1 MVRVLAV
8 ACGLALLGGF
18 LSTAPYS
25 QEVTDSSYGYP
36 VAGRILRSPALS
48 PDGKLLAFVYD
59 GDIWTVESNGGT
71 ARRLT
76 ITLDN
81 DGSPR
86 FSPDGKSLAFRS
98 RRFGSDDVFVMPASG
113 GEARRLTFSDGAE
126 DPCCW
131 LPDGSGVVFSAA
143 RDNGRDLW
151 IVRSDGGEPW
161 PISGGGMGVH
171 ESNAAVSPDGKHLAY
186 VNHGADP
193 MRRRGYFGTS
203 SSDIWLCDFDG
214 TTTRNHRAIAASRSH
229 EDWPCFM
236 DNNTVLFVNC
246 AAGKSKSARMGRLSA
261 VTLDGSDAKGW
272 GGDNALDAR
281 DLSIGGGKLS
291 FATGNYG
298 GWRLHVGD
306 LGKRPPMK
314 LNTPEIRIESD
325 VRSADVKTTRLTS
338 ASEYDISPDGKKIAF
353 IAGGDV
359 FLLPAEEGGVPRQI
373 TDTIEREK
381 DIEWDSDSRTLAFSS
396 RKGGAWR
403 IYGIDAGT
411 GKEAFV
417 RGQGA
422 QVSRPQFMPGGKRLA
437 SIIDEQRLNV
447 ELPDGKSLD
456 VKAYLAGANMG
467 GGEAFDISPDGQW
480 ILFEQPNEIYDDTL
494 FVANV
499 NTGET
504 RQISHMFGSCTSASF
519 TRDGKRVVFACDQE
533 GNFDI
538 YALDLVTPPVEFK
551 EDKLDKLFK
560 DPAKPAGGS
569 DDKKEEPKGEEP
581 KPEEPKKEEPKK
593 PVAKKPPET
602 KIDFEGLKRR
612 VRRITSLDGNEF
624 NPICLDDG
632 KTFYF
637 LAAVQGQSNLW
648 KLTIDPDKGPDLK
661 QVTQSRSQKSRL
673 KLSADEKSLW
683 YLDGGTITCMQLQ
696 SGKNTT
702 YAFNVEQRRLTR
714 ELRAESMSEARWIMG
729 CYFYDKRHHGQNW
742 DALCERYN
750 QALDAT
756 STGDEFGAVMNE
768 LLGELNSSHQ
778 GFYAADERSDGISE
792 SCGYLGARFDA
803 LALARGEYRIIEIL
817 KGGPLDIPE
826 GPQPGIL
833 LVGINGK
840 PLGKGGVLARE
851 LLGTV
856 GRKTVL
862 HLNDK
867 TVFDGARE
875 LAVKPVP
882 RGAEAQLHYER
893 WVDAQ
898 RAMVHKLSNGRLG
911 YVHIEGMDDPSL
923 RHFKHHLGNDA
934 IGKDGL
940 VIDVRYNG
948 GGYTAVDVLEIL
960 IKRPWLKRQ
969 APGFSEVSENAY
981 RSITLE
987 KASILLINQDSF
999 SNAEILA
1006 EGFRRLGIGK
1016 IVGVDT
1022 AGGVIGT
1029 GQFRLIDGSS
1039 MRLPGTGAF
1048 TVDGENLENNG
1059 RKPDIFVQNNPED
1072 IDNGIDRQTEAAV
1085 KALLDQIA
1093 NGKGK

>member
-1 MVRVLAV
+1 MLRACTF
-8 ACGLALLGGF
+8 ACGLALLGGI
-18 LSTAPYS
+18 LSTAPHS
-25 QEVTDSSYGYP
+25 QESSDGSYGYA
-36 VAGRILRSPALS
+36 VASRILRYPALS
-48 PDGKLLAFVYD
+48 PDGKQVAFVYD
-59 GDIWTVESNGGT
+59 GDIWSVESNGGS

-81 DGSPR
+81 DSSPR

-98 RRFGSDDVFVMPASG
+98 RRYGSDDVFVMPATG
-113 GEARRLTFSDGAE
+113 GEARRMTFSDGAE

-131 LPDGSGVVFSAA
+131 LPDGSGIVFSAA

-151 IVRSDGGEPW
+151 IVRIEGGEPW

-171 ESNAAVSPDGKHLAY
+171 ESGAAISPDGKHIAY
-186 VNHGADP
+186 VSHGADP

-214 TTTRNHRAIAASRSH
+214 TSTSNHRALAASRSH

-236 DNNTVLFVNC
+236 DNSTLLFVNC
-246 AAGKSKSARMGRLSA
+246 AASKNKSARTGRLTA
-261 VTLDGSDAKGW
+261 VTLDGAEAKGW

-281 DLSIGGGKLS
+281 DVSIGGGKLA

-298 GWRLHVGD
+298 GWRLHVGE
-306 LGKRPPMK
+306 LGKRPPTK

-325 VRSADVKTTRLTS
+325 VRSADVKATRLTS
-338 ASEYDISPDGKKIAF
+338 ASEYDVSPDGKKIAF
-353 IAGGDV
+353 VAGGDV
-359 FLLPAEEGGVPRQI
+359 FLLPAEEGGVPRQL
-373 TDTIEREK
+373 TNTIEREK
-381 DIEWDSDSRTLAFSS
+381 DVEWDSDSRTLAYSS

-403 IYGIDAGT
+403 IYGVDAGS
-411 GKEAFV
+411 GKEVFV

-422 QVSRPQFMPGGKRLA
+422 QVSRPQFMPGGKRLV

-447 ELPDGKSLD
+447 ELSDGKAMD
-456 VKAYLAGANMG
+456 VRAYLAGANMG

-533 GNFDI
+533 DNFDI
-538 YALDLVTPPVEFK
+538 YALDLVAPPVEFK

-560 DPAKPAGGS
+560 EPSKPGAGG

-593 PVAKKPPET
+593 PAAKKPPET

-612 VRRITSLDGNEF
+612 VRRITSLEGNEF

-648 KLTIDPDKGPDLK
+648 KLTLDPDKGPDLK

-673 KLSADEKSLW
+673 KLSPDEKLLW
-683 YLDGGTITCMQLQ
+683 FLDGGTITNFQIQ
-696 SGKNTT
+696 SGKTT
-702 YAFNVEQRRLTR
+702 VYPISVEQRRLTR
-714 ELRAESMSEARWIMG
+714 DLRVEAMSETRWIMG
-729 CYFYDKRHHGQNW
+729 SYFYDKRHHGQNW
-742 DALCERYN
+742 DGLCERYS

-778 GFYAADERSDGISE
+778 GFYAADERSDGLSE
-792 SCGYLGARFDA
+792 ACGYLGVRFDA
-803 LALARGEYRIIEIL
+803 LALSRGEYRIVEIL

-826 GPQPGIL
+826 GPQAGIL
-833 LVGINGK
+833 LVGVNGK

-851 LLGTV
+851 MLNTA
-856 GRKTVL
+856 GRKTIL

-875 LAVKPVP
+875 LAVKPIS
-882 RGAEAQLHYER
+882 RGAEVQLHYER
-893 WVDAQ
+893 WVDAE
-898 RAMVHKLSNGRLG
+898 RAIVHKLSGGKLG

-934 IGKDGL
+934 IGKEGL

-981 RSITLE
+981 RSVTLE
-987 KASILLINQDSF
+987 KPSVLLINQDSF

-1059 RKPDIFVQNNPED
+1059 RKPDIFVQNSPEEL
-1072 IDNGIDRQTEAAV
+1072 DNGIDRQTEAAV

>member
-1 MVRVLAV
+1 MVRALTL
-8 ACGLALLGGF
+8 ACGMALLGGF
-18 LSTAPYS
+18 LATSQYS
-25 QEVTDSSYGYP
+25 QDASGSSYAQNVSP
-36 VAGRILRSPALS
+36 RILRTPALS
-48 PDGKLLAFVYD
+48 PDGKQLAFVYD
-59 GDIWTVESNGGT
+59 GDIWSVDSGGGS

-81 DGSPR
+81 DGSPC
-86 FSPDGKSLAFRS
+86 FSPDGKQLAFRS
-98 RRFGSDDVFVMPASG
+98 RRYGSDDVFIMPAAG
-113 GEARRLTFSDGAE
+113 GKARRMTFSDGAE

-151 IVRSDGGEPW
+151 IVRAAGGEPW
-161 PISGGGMGVH
+161 PISGGGIGVH
-171 ESNAAVSPDGKHLAY
+171 ESNADISPDGKHIVY
-186 VNHGADP
+186 VSHGSDP

-203 SSDIWLCDFDG
+203 SSDLWLCDFDG
-214 TTTRNHRAIAASRSH
+214 TTTRNHRALAASRSH
-229 EDWPCFM
+229 EDWPCFV
-236 DNNTVLFVNC
+236 DNNTVLFVSC

-261 VTLDGSDAKGW
+261 VTLDGQEAKGW

-281 DLSIGGGKLS
+281 DVSVGGGKLA

-298 GWRLHVGD
+298 GWNLHVGE

-325 VRSADVKTTRLTS
+325 VRSAEVKATRLTS
-338 ASEYDISPDGKKIAF
+338 ASEFDISPDGKKIALV
-353 IAGGDV
+353 AGGDL
-359 FLLPAEEGGVPRQI
+359 FLLPTEEGGTPRQL
-373 TDTIEREK
+373 TDTLEREK
-381 DIEWDSDSRTLAFSS
+381 DVEWDSDSRTLAYSS

-403 IYGIDAGT
+403 IYGMDAGT
-411 GKEAFV
+411 GKESFV

-422 QVSRPQFMPGGKRLA
+422 QVSHPQFMPGGKRLA

-447 ELPDGKSLD
+447 ELPEGKSID
-456 VKAYLAGANMG
+456 VKAYLAGANMWG
-467 GGEAFDISPDGQW
+467 GDAFDISPDGQW

-494 FVANV
+494 FVANL
-499 NTGET
+499 NTGEA

-519 TRDGKRVVFACDQE
+519 TRDGKRVVFACNQE
-533 GNFDI
+533 GSFDV
-538 YALDLVTPPVEFK
+538 YVVDLVAPPVEFK

-560 DPAKPAGGS
+560 EPAKPASGG
-569 DDKKEEPKGEEP
+569 DDKKDEPKGEDA

-612 VRRITSLDGNEF
+612 IRRVTSLEGNEF

-648 KLTIDPDKGPDLK
+648 KLTISPDKGPDLK

-673 KLSADEKSLW
+673 KLSPDEKALW
-683 YLDGGTITCMQLQ
+683 FLDGGTVTSYQLQ
-696 SGKNTT
+696 SGKTT
-702 YAFNVEQRRLTR
+702 SYAFSVEQRRQTR
-714 ELRAESMSEARWIMG
+714 DLRAEAMSEARWIMG
-729 CYFYDKRHHGQNW
+729 SYFYDQRHHGQNW
-742 DALCERYN
+742 AALCERYA

-778 GFYAADERSDGISE
+778 GFYAADERSDGLSE
-792 SCGYLGARFDA
+792 VCGYLGVRFDA
-803 LALARGEYRIIEIL
+803 LALSRGEYRIVEIL
-817 KGGPLDIPE
+817 KGGPLDVPE
-826 GPQPGIL
+826 GPLPGIL
-833 LVGINGK
+833 LVGVDGRA
-840 PLGKGGVLARE
+840 LGSGSVLARE
-851 LLGTV
+851 LLDTV

-867 TVFDGARE
+867 TVFTGARE
-875 LAVKPVP
+875 LAVKPIS

-898 RAMVHKLSNGRLG
+898 RAMVHKLSDGKLG

-934 IGKDGL
+934 IGRQGL

-969 APGFSEVSENAY
+969 APGLSEVSENAY
-981 RSITLE
+981 RSVTLE
-987 KASILLINQDSF
+987 KPSVLLINQDSF

-1048 TVDGENLENNG
+1048 AVDGENLENNG
-1059 RKPDIFVQNNPED
+1059 RKPDIFVQNTPEELD
-1072 IDNGIDRQTEAAV
+1072 SGQDRQTEAAV
-1085 KALLDQIA
+1085 KALLEQIA
-1093 NGKGK
+1093 NAKGK